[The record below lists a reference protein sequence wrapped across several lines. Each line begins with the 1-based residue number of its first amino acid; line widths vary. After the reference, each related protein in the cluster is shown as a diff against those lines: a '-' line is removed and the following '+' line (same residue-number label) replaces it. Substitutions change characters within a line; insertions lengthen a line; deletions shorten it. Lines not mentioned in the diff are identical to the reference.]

1 MCCGTH
7 GHHTGKHWGHH
18 YAAQCACGGPARF
31 GRCFPTGDETIAWL
45 EQYLDSLRQEV
56 KGVEE
61 HIANMKN
68 VKEE

>member
-1 MCCGTH
+1 VCCGAETH
-7 GHHTGKHWGHH
+7 HGWHRSHHQ
-18 YAAQCACGGPARF
+18 ANFRACGGPAHF
-31 GRCFPTGDETIAWL
+31 GRCFPTRDETIAWL
-45 EQYLDSLRQEV
+45 EQYLESLREEV

>member
-1 MCCGTH
+1 MCCGTETHH
-7 GHHTGKHWGHH
+7 GWHWGHH
-18 YAAQCACGGPARF
+18 QANFFACSGPVRL
-31 GRCFPTGDETIAWL
+31 GRCFPTRDETIAWL
-45 EQYLDSLRQEV
+45 EQYLENLRQEV